1 MKTGIEA
8 SILQKIANVDRV
20 KEQIKDWKKQGYK
33 IVFTNGV
40 FDIIHVGH
48 ISYLAKASEL
58 GNKLILGVNAN
69 DSVKRLKGPTR
80 PVNDQSCRAMV
91 LASLFFVDAVVIFED
106 DTPLDL
112 IVKLEPDIL
121 VKGADYSIDKI
132 VGAKE
137 VISNGGSV
145 KAIDFVD
152 GFSSSF
158 IIKKIQGTTT

>member
-1 MKTGIEA
+1 MKTGVEA
-8 SILQKIANVDRV
+8 SILQKIFKLYSL
-20 KEQIKDWKKQGYK
+20 KEQIKVWKKQGYK

-40 FDIIHVGH
+40 FDILHVGH

-80 PVNDQSCRAMV
+80 PVNDQGCRAMI
-91 LASLFFVDAVVIFED
+91 LASLFFVDAVVIFEE

-112 IVKLEPDIL
+112 IVNLKPDIL

-145 KAIDFVD
+145 KTIYFVD

-158 IIKKIQGTTT
+158 IIKKIQDITT